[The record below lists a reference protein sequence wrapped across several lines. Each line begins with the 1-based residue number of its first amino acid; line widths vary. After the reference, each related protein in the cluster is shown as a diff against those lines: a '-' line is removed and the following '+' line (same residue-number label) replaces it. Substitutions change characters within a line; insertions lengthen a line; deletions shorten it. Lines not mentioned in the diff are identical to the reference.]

1 MKALLDTCVV
11 VDLLQKREPFFKD
24 AKSVFLNVANHQF
37 EGFVSAKALT
47 DIYYLMHRYTHSDA
61 ESRKAL
67 GTLMQLVGVLSTNG
81 IDCQNALVSAVSDYE
96 DAIMIETA
104 IRGQM
109 DCIVT
114 RNLAD
119 YAKSPVPVYSPE
131 DFLKHLQESEE

>member
-11 VDLLQKREPFFKD
+11 LDLLQKREPFCRD
-24 AKSVFLNVANHQF
+24 AKDIFLCVANHRL

-47 DIYYLMHRYTHSDA
+47 DIYYLMHRHTHSEA

-67 GTLMQLVGVLSTNG
+67 ETLLKLVGVLPTSG
-81 IDCQNALVSAVSDYE
+81 VDCKKALLSEVADYE
-96 DAIMIETA
+96 DAVMIETA
-104 IRGQM
+104 MREEM

-119 YAKSPVPVYSPE
+119 YAKSPIPVYAP
-131 DFLKHLQESEE
+131 DAFLALLSEKEE

>member
-1 MKALLDTCVV
+1 MKALLDTCIV

-24 AKSVFLNVANHQF
+24 AKDIFLCVANHRF

-67 GTLMQLVGVLSTNG
+67 DTLLKLVGVLPTSG
-81 IDCQNALVSAVSDYE
+81 VDCQKALLSEVTDYE
-96 DAIMIETA
+96 DAVMIETA
-104 IRGQM
+104 IREQM

-114 RNLAD
+114 RNLSD
-119 YAKSPVPVYSPE
+119 YAKSSIPVYAP
-131 DFLKHLQESEE
+131 DAFLALLLENEE

>member
-1 MKALLDTCVV
+1 MKALLDTCIV

-24 AKSVFLNVANHQF
+24 AKDIFLCVANHRF

-67 GTLMQLVGVLSTNG
+67 DTLLKLVGVLPTSG
-81 IDCQNALVSAVSDYE
+81 VDCQKALLSEVTDYE
-96 DAIMIETA
+96 DAVMIETA
-104 IRGQM
+104 IREQM

-114 RNLAD
+114 RNLSD
-119 YAKSPVPVYSPE
+119 YAKSSIPVYAPGA
-131 DFLKHLQESEE
+131 FLALLLENEE